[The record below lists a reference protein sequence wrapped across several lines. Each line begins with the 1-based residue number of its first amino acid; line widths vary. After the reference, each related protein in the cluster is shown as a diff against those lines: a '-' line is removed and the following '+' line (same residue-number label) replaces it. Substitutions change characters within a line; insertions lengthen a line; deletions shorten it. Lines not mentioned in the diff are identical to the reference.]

1 LTEDLVRLGRL
12 GFEIELLTD
21 DLIEEV
27 FNRLDANILA
37 KESITLIFEKIV
49 KREAKT
55 VDEAVSVLGINPI
68 TEDEVQKIIDNIIS
82 ENLPLIIE
90 KGIGSQGLLMGRS
103 MAALRGKVEGQK
115 VNSLLKKKL
124 EQLLDTTRQ

>member
-1 LTEDLVRLGRL
+1 
-12 GFEIELLTD
+12 
-21 DLIEEV
+21 
-27 FNRLDANILA
+27 
-37 KESITLIFEKIV
+37 
-49 KREAKT
+49 

-82 ENLPLIIE
+82 ENLPLISE